1 MKFNRHFLL
10 FISIFFFLVTASM
23 KQIIGLTQESTIE
36 NNFKVKKTEQKELSF
51 FNLLFEE
58 DRDNTEEDDEAES
71 VHFDFS
77 SFDLQS
83 HFSFN
88 NPYSGAL
95 RSVAIPSMMANSY
108 SSTPFFILFRNI
120 RL

>member
-1 MKFNRHFLL
+1 
-10 FISIFFFLVTASM
+10 M

-36 NNFKVKKTEQKELSF
+36 NNFKVKKTEQKELGF

-58 DRDNTEEDDEAES
+58 DRDTTEEDDDETEC

-77 SFDLQS
+77 DFDLSS

-95 RSVAIPSMMANSY
+95 KSVAIPSLMANSF
-108 SSTPFFILFRNI
+108 STTPFFILFRNI

>member
-1 MKFNRHFLL
+1 
-10 FISIFFFLVTASM
+10 M
-23 KQIIGLTQESTIE
+23 KQVIGITQESTID
-36 NNFKVKKTEQKELSF
+36 NHLKVKKTEQKELSF

-58 DRDNTEEDDEAES
+58 DRDTTEEDDEAEN
-71 VHFDFS
+71 VLFDFS
-77 SFDLQS
+77 GLPISG

-95 RSVAIPSMMANSY
+95 KSVAIPSQMEDSY

>member
-1 MKFNRHFLL
+1 MKFSRHFLL
-10 FISIFFFLVTASM
+10 FVSIFFFLVTASM
-23 KQIIGLTQESTIE
+23 KQIIGLTSESTIE
-36 NNFKVKKTEQKELSF
+36 NNYKVKKTEQKELSF

-71 VHFDFS
+71 VRLELS
-77 SFDLQS
+77 SADLLS

-95 RSVAIPSMMANSY
+95 KSIAIPSMMAYSY